1 MASSCMYGSSTTSMR
16 AQSFSTATITFQS
29 SIINSDFS
37 SQSQSGPCSQDL
49 APQKQ
54 ITSTENLSKQ
64 NSLTIQAI
72 KYNSKSSERE
82 EFFEKSTKISGKIYR
97 ARIAKNPRNISLT
110 RYSFIQLFSYL
121 ITATLF
127 STINST
133 SLHVWLKL
141 RSLTAKAKFVSPISF
156 TIFVFFLMFIETL
169 ATPTMNQQSAS
180 HSFFVP
186 QSPWG
191 GSQTYWS
198 AGGSL
203 NHNHHQ
209 WPLQQKSTREIM
221 LSVVKNISEAT
232 PVGEILLNFRA
243 EDKSSPTYNLTYRIS
258 RETDPKRQFSIDQN
272 GALRVAQLLD
282 REDIPYYALRIEAF
296 DQAGNIGAQYVDIY
310 LQDDND
316 NAPRLETFPNPCIFM
331 ENTPPEQQSACEI
344 RATDDD
350 LEENG
355 PPFNMS
361 LAPDFQFRDYLDVQF
376 DRSGDGGKGVMHVR
390 PLREYDREDPDLP
403 EKRFTIPII
412 VSDAKGKQRQQN
424 VYIVIGDLN
433 DNSMSDGHMDIFIY
447 SYKGQLKKTIIGVPF
462 VEDKDDWDIGD
473 KTFQLIKSENQ
484 YFHLQDKQLVI
495 DADLLEGTYELEVK
509 VEDRVRSE
517 KATSFI
523 KVVVRPVPEIALE
536 KHATIRIEVDPSH
549 LPTITSQE
557 AIELASS
564 LIREEHG
571 EPSRIELFRREMETL
586 SQSFVE
592 IISLKPDDQILQRLS
607 TKVVDL
613 RFTARLNE
621 EYLDPIYL
629 HGLIQ
634 RNKER
639 LSSVL
644 RARILAIGVD
654 MCKWTTCDNGCRT
667 ENRVDN
673 GGVVIHA
680 NRTVIVGLNASAID
694 VCDCPAFIPKNEC
707 DRNVCF
713 NGGVCHDTRPG
724 TFCECR
730 NAALTGFRCQGN
742 TRSFDGRGFAWFK
755 PMPACTSLNISL
767 RFMTKQDGVILYN
780 GPMGDPKQDILNYND
795 YLLIYIEQG
804 MLHAVL
810 QFNGKEPVDL
820 FIEQMVADGRFHRFT
835 LTQQHKK
842 LRLVLDDCTS
852 IDSSPSS
859 KLNQKISLNNNC
871 MMAKDAPDDDER
883 LNIATPL
890 QLGGLAS
897 LGAGSGALEE
907 YPRAVRAHALANF
920 VGCTRELI
928 VNFDHYDLYRPV
940 YVEQSVPGC
949 SLFWGSACASSEG
962 GNVDSSLNVN
972 VPLSN
977 SLESGGVSISSG
989 GNFCFGHGECI
1000 VESMDQQVAKC
1011 ECEPGW
1017 EGERCERSIDWVEF
1031 TTRDSLL
1038 KFILQVEPSYKDSR
1052 LRLLFLPG
1060 SSANGQLASALSQS
1074 GPTASMRLD
1083 MIRFTTK
1090 ATFDLTP
1097 QPINGQSMP
1106 VELELPEPKLN
1117 HSVPYFVDFRRTP
1130 SSAHLSIDG
1139 QYSIQKE
1146 LDPDRD
1152 GLLFVPKHLYAGNQ
1166 PGNQGFLGCLGKFY
1180 YNSIGMNLRLN
1191 NNNEQRI
1198 EQNNNIFLNNNEIIQ
1213 NNGDT
1218 TTDSRFRRNRLHL
1231 PIRHKRYQNN
1241 DQGIVRLEAMKG
1253 VVQGCSQLAT
1263 CDKLGSRFCPLGQV
1277 CVDTWKGAFC
1287 VCPEGNH
1294 ATLDANGRLSRCNQ
1308 HEAVASLGI
1317 SNPAMLLILCSLA
1330 TLILILLL
1338 MVIYTRR
1345 QRPIF
1350 ESVRPE
1356 EMKPDSLRPYDVEGG
1371 GEADNTRHNLSNL
1384 RKPVMPLDSNGG
1396 IGGGGTNNGAKI
1408 YPNGGRS
1415 PIDDGLNAHVNDLE
1429 TDPNIGP
1436 YDELRMYNVEGDTQ
1450 STLSLESLD
1459 SARVPNNNKTL
1470 QQQIAAGQN
1479 DGPPARWPSNESAGT
1494 ETSFV
1499 R

>member
-1 MASSCMYGSSTTSMR
+1 MASSYMYESSTTSMK
-16 AQSFSTATITFQS
+16 AQSFSAETITFQS
-29 SIINSDFS
+29 SITNSGFS
-37 SQSQSGPCSQDL
+37 SQSRSDLCSPDL
-49 APQKQ
+49 ALQQ
-54 ITSTENLSKQ
+54 RQTTTTENLSKQ
-64 NSLTIQAI
+64 NSLR
-72 KYNSKSSERE
+72 YNSKSSEKE

-97 ARIAKNPRNISLT
+97 ARIAKNPKN
-110 RYSFIQLFSYL
+110 
-121 ITATLF
+121 
-127 STINST
+127 N
-133 SLHVWLKL
+133 
-141 RSLTAKAKFVSPISF
+141 ISF
-156 TIFVFFLMFIETL
+156 T
-169 ATPTMNQQSAS
+169 
-180 HSFFVP
+180 
-186 QSPWG
+186 
-191 GSQTYWS
+191 
-198 AGGSL
+198 
-203 NHNHHQ
+203 
-209 WPLQQKSTREIM
+209 R
-221 LSVVKNISEAT
+221 
-232 PVGEILLNFRA
+232 
-243 EDKSSPTYNLTYRIS
+243 YRIS

-447 SYKGQLKKTIIGVPF
+447 SYKGQLKKTVIGVPF

-473 KTFQLIKSENQ
+473 KSFQLIKSENQ

-523 KVVVRPVPEIALE
+523 KVVVRPVPEIAFE

-557 AIELASS
+557 AMELASS

-586 SQSFVE
+586 SQSIVE

-613 RFTARLNE
+613 RFTARLND

-680 NRTVIVGLNASAID
+680 NRTVIVGLNASATD

-852 IDSSPSS
+852 IDSSSSS
-859 KLNQKISLNNNC
+859 KLNQKVSNNNC

-897 LGAGSGALEE
+897 LGGALEE

-920 VGCTRELI
+920 VGCTRELV

-949 SLFWGSACASSEG
+949 SLFWGSACSTSEG
-962 GNVDSSLNVN
+962 GNVDSSQNVN
-972 VPLSN
+972 IPLSN
-977 SLESGGVSISSG
+977 SLESSGGGVSITSG
-989 GNFCFGHGECI
+989 GNFCYGHGECI
-1000 VESMDQQVAKC
+1000 VAKC

-1017 EGERCERSIDWVEF
+1017 EGERCERPIDWVEF
-1031 TTRDSLL
+1031 TTRDALL
-1038 KFILQVEPSYKDSR
+1038 KFLLQVEPPYKDSR

-1083 MIRFTTK
+1083 MI
-1090 ATFDLTP
+1090 
-1097 QPINGQSMP
+1097 
-1106 VELELPEPKLN
+1106 
-1117 HSVPYFVDFRRTP
+1117 
-1130 SSAHLSIDG
+1130 SAHLSIDG

-1166 PGNQGFLGCLGKFY
+1166 PGSNGFLGCLGKFY

-1198 EQNNNIFLNNNEIIQ
+1198 EQNNIFSNNEMVQ
-1213 NNGDT
+1213 NNNGDT
-1218 TTDSRFRRNRLHL
+1218 TAMEDSRFRRNRLHL

-1263 CDKLGSRFCPLGQV
+1263 CDKLGPRFCPIGQV
-1277 CVDTWKGAFC
+1277 CMDTWKGAFC
-1287 VCPEGNH
+1287 VCSEGNH

-1338 MVIYTRR
+1338 MVVYTRR

-1459 SARVPNNNKTL
+1459 SARIPNTNNRTS
-1470 QQQIAAGQN
+1470 QMTADQN
-1479 DGPPARWPSNESAGT
+1479 EGPPARWPSNESAGT

>member
-1 MASSCMYGSSTTSMR
+1 
-16 AQSFSTATITFQS
+16 
-29 SIINSDFS
+29 
-37 SQSQSGPCSQDL
+37 
-49 APQKQ
+49 
-54 ITSTENLSKQ
+54 
-64 NSLTIQAI
+64 
-72 KYNSKSSERE
+72 
-82 EFFEKSTKISGKIYR
+82 
-97 ARIAKNPRNISLT
+97 
-110 RYSFIQLFSYL
+110 
-121 ITATLF
+121 
-127 STINST
+127 
-133 SLHVWLKL
+133 
-141 RSLTAKAKFVSPISF
+141 
-156 TIFVFFLMFIETL
+156 MFAETL
-169 ATPTMNQQSAS
+169 STPAMNQQSGS
-180 HSFFVP
+180 HSFFP

-191 GSQTYWS
+191 GSQTYWP
-198 AGGSL
+198 GGSL

-209 WPLQQKSTREIM
+209 WPLQQKNTREIM

-232 PVGEILLNFRA
+232 SVGEILLNFRA

-361 LAPDFQFRDYLDVQF
+361 LAPDFQFRDYLDV
-376 DRSGDGGKGVMHVR
+376 MHVR

-473 KTFQLIKSENQ
+473 KSFQLIKSENQ

-523 KVVVRPVPEIALE
+523 KVVVRPVPEIAFE

-549 LPTITSQE
+549 LPTITAQE
-557 AIELASS
+557 AMELASS

-586 SQSFVE
+586 SQSIVE

-613 RFTARLNE
+613 RFTARLND

-852 IDSSPSS
+852 IDSSSSS
-859 KLNQKISLNNNC
+859 KLNQKVSNNNC

-897 LGAGSGALEE
+897 LGGALEE

-920 VGCTRELI
+920 VG
-928 VNFDHYDLYRPV
+928 
-940 YVEQSVPGC
+940 
-949 SLFWGSACASSEG
+949 
-962 GNVDSSLNVN
+962 
-972 VPLSN
+972 
-977 SLESGGVSISSG
+977 LE
-989 GNFCFGHGECI
+989 
-1000 VESMDQQVAKC
+1000 
-1011 ECEPGW
+1011 P
-1017 EGERCERSIDWVEF
+1017 
-1031 TTRDSLL
+1031 
-1038 KFILQVEPSYKDSR
+1038 PYKDSR

-1117 HSVPYFVDFRRTP
+1117 HSVPYFIDFRRTP

-1166 PGNQGFLGCLGKFY
+1166 PGSNGFLG
-1180 YNSIGMNLRLN
+1180 SM
-1191 NNNEQRI
+1191 E
-1198 EQNNNIFLNNNEIIQ
+1198 
-1213 NNGDT
+1213 
-1218 TTDSRFRRNRLHL
+1218 DSRFRRNRLHL

-1263 CDKLGSRFCPLGQV
+1263 CDKLGPRFCPIGQV
-1277 CVDTWKGAFC
+1277 CMDTWKGAFC
-1287 VCPEGNH
+1287 VCSEGNH

-1338 MVIYTRR
+1338 MVVYTRR

-1459 SARVPNNNKTL
+1459 SARIPNTNNRTS
-1470 QQQIAAGQN
+1470 QMTADQN
-1479 DGPPARWPSNESAGT
+1479 EGPPARWPSNESAGT